1 MYEEWTIVNRMMFL
15 AASFSA
21 ALAVGILPQPASA
34 AAADPADLLSEFIEA
49 RVPQDWGVRVRWRDD
64 VLVAFVSPPVAE
76 AFDLFYD
83 SDKQLA
89 LLRDLCPPE
98 GEAVWQAL
106 RTGQDIAVEPVVMG
120 KGGVRAS
127 CHDLLADEERPAS

>member
-1 MYEEWTIVNRMMFL
+1 MKRAAFL
-15 AASFSA
+15 AASFST
-21 ALAVGILPQPASA
+21 ALAVGILPQPVPA
-34 AAADPADLLSEFIEA
+34 AATDPAGLLSEFVEA

-89 LLRDLCPPE
+89 LLRNLCPPKD
-98 GEAVWQAL
+98 EAVWQAL
-106 RTGQDIAVEPVVMG
+106 QTGQDIAVEPVVMG
-120 KGGVRAS
+120 KGGIRAS
-127 CHDLLADEERPAS
+127 CHDLLTEEARPAS